1 MSDRR
6 VRAQGVIYTTL
17 VDFLLQIVFLLI
29 LILIP
34 LMALLDKA
42 ADVEELNKIHPHVKV
57 FLPKTESIN
66 WDELAMALVPKDL
79 AKAYAAEPEKL
90 GKDLKELM
98 AAAGHDPKVADF
110 GEIKRRLENYKVLEE
125 KVAKYERGREKPRCS
140 LALSGDPYVR
150 ESQPLLDIVLQ
161 AGGFRVRP
169 NSELAA
175 TYWKARVGVELP
187 PGFTFR
193 SRAEYSSLMS
203 RANQVDPSCSHTVRI
218 VADETPADAKLE
230 YRSLMQTID
239 MTAYKQQRF

>member
-1 MSDRR
+1 MSDKRI
-6 VRAQGVIYTTL
+6 RAQGVIYTTL

-42 ADVEELNKIHPHVKV
+42 ADVDELNRIHPHVKV

-66 WDELAMALVPKDL
+66 WDELAMALVPKEL
-79 AKAYAAEPEKL
+79 AKAYAAEPERL

-98 AAAGHDPKVADF
+98 AAAGLDPKVANFD
-110 GEIKRRLENYKVLEE
+110 EIKRRLENYKVLEE
-125 KVAKYERGREKPRCS
+125 KVAKYERGQGKPKCS

-150 ESQPLLDIVLQ
+150 ESQPLLDIVMQ
-161 AGGFRVRP
+161 AGGFRIKP

-175 TYWKARVGVELP
+175 TYWKAKVGIDLP
-187 PGFTFR
+187 ASFVSR
-193 SRAEYSSLMS
+193 SKAEYMSLMS
-203 RANQVDPSCSHTVRI
+203 RANQVDPNCSHTVRI

-230 YRSLMQTID
+230 YRALMQAID
-239 MTAYKQQRF
+239 VTAYKQQRF